1 MTDALTCPSCLAT
14 AASYIGRFAP
24 SPTGALHLGSLVAAV
39 GSFLDARRHGG
50 RWLVRVEDLDTQR
63 VVPGCAEQIL
73 RTLEAFQ
80 LHWDGPVVRQSRRL
94 ALYEDA
100 LRTLSSANLT
110 YECSCSRRDLAG
122 DIETG
127 YPGTCRA
134 APTRSGVP
142 AALRY
147 RVDDRQIVE
156 FEDRVQGCCRFE
168 LQALGDFIVRR
179 KDHTVAYQ
187 LAVVVD
193 DAEQRVT
200 DVVRGADLLS
210 STAWQIALQQ
220 TLRSRQPRYAHLP
233 LVVEPAHG
241 KLAKSRGSIAADPA
255 HAGAQMSRALRL
267 LNLIPPAELTG
278 AGPAQLLDWARGV
291 WSVST
296 VRGIHSISSSGAL
309 CE

>member
-1 MTDALTCPSCLAT
+1 
-14 AASYIGRFAP
+14 
-24 SPTGALHLGSLVAAV
+24 
-39 GSFLDARRHGG
+39 
-50 RWLVRVEDLDTQR
+50 
-63 VVPGCAEQIL
+63 
-73 RTLEAFQ
+73 
-80 LHWDGPVVRQSRRL
+80 
-94 ALYEDA
+94 
-100 LRTLSSANLT
+100 
-110 YECSCSRRDLAG
+110 
-122 DIETG
+122 
-127 YPGTCRA
+127 
-134 APTRSGVP
+134 
-142 AALRY
+142 
-147 RVDDRQIVE
+147 
-156 FEDRVQGCCRFE
+156 VQGCCRFE

-193 DAEQRVT
+193 DAEQHVT